1 MTLCLNE
8 LFAVLFCRSPWQPQ
22 PFKRLQRPQLSPT
35 PLTCCQLSGISKTN
49 QFPGRKKKRKK
60 RQGTTTESIF
70 VQHFLLIRKELKS
83 IIDILERKKS
93 RDIIHK
99 SQSFTDANQFH
110 IHLSQIGVPQF
121 IIAPLY
127 HLLGVWN
134 SVWNAF
140 AYFLITVSNY
150 FFNVFQMGPINS
162 AILLCCHSLTP
173 AFTSKVFVFLLPV
186 LLVSTSGLFSTSSHQ
201 PLQLLWLSL
210 WMIWQR
216 RCDSWPESTTVFG
229 CASKLCIVCYILY
242 MLSKSH
248 VLCFPLRKKS
258 LGFVASWW
266 QH

>member
-1 MTLCLNE
+1 MNLCLNE
-8 LFAVLFCRSPWQPQ
+8 LLAILFCRSPWQPQ
-22 PFKRLQRPQLSPT
+22 PFKRLQGPQLSPT

-49 QFPGRKKKRKK
+49 HFPGRKKNKKKTRHHSRKHFCPTFFTDKK
-60 RQGTTTESIF
+60 RIEIHYRRFGE
-70 VQHFLLIRKELKS
+70 
-83 IIDILERKKS
+83 KKS
-93 RDIIHK
+93 WEIIHK

-162 AILLCCHSLTP
+162 AILLCCHSLTH

-186 LLVSTSGLFSTSSHQ
+186 LLVSTSGLFSTLSHQ
-201 PLQLLWLSL
+201 PLQLLWLSM

-248 VLCFPLRKKS
+248 ALCFPLRKKS
-258 LGFVASWW
+258 LGFFASWW